1 MVKPT
6 STAHKAKKLARNISM
21 GKGPKRKSPIAG
33 MTLAMPY
40 NAANN
45 PKTVMAF
52 CVTVAVGDFLGEL
65 FIKQVLL
72 NAAS

>member
-1 MVKPT
+1 
-6 STAHKAKKLARNISM
+6 
-21 GKGPKRKSPIAG
+21 
-33 MTLAMPY
+33 MPY